1 MLPASYSK
9 MSVSSTSRSIPSRKP
24 WFLSFDP
31 ETKLM
36 FIWKEGMRLKLKGG
50 VSFGNVES
58 INLQSEK
65 DGTVQVMFK
74 SINADTSQY
83 ACTAQRNIPTR

>member
-1 MLPASYSK
+1 
-9 MSVSSTSRSIPSRKP
+9 
-24 WFLSFDP
+24 
-31 ETKLM
+31 M

-65 DGTVQVMFK
+65 DGTVQVMLNNF
-74 SINADTSQY
+74 N
-83 ACTAQRNIPTR
+83 